1 MKIEVIE
8 YENETET
15 IEENNLQK
23 SHQSQKHISD
33 KSFTNSVSEIS
44 KKNCLLLENLKILKF
59 SWKSQNLKIFVKISN
74 IQILWRLRFDSKKLL
89 ILNIFAI
96 FTTQIPDKHA
106 ADEFIK
112 IEFDNDDKDTS
123 NGPSPRL

>member
-59 SWKSQNLKIFVKISN
+59 S
-74 IQILWRLRFDSKKLL
+74 
-89 ILNIFAI
+89 
-96 FTTQIPDKHA
+96 
-106 ADEFIK
+106 
-112 IEFDNDDKDTS
+112 
-123 NGPSPRL
+123 